1 MLSIFAEG
9 FFQAQ
14 AELRGMHEPS
24 SEEGGEKHD
33 PAQRGLFDD
42 IP

>member
-1 MLSIFAEG
+1 MLSTFAEG

-14 AELRGMHEPS
+14 AELRAGPK
-24 SEEGGEKHD
+24 SEAEKGEEKRD
-33 PAQRGLFDD
+33 PAQPGFFDD